1 MVGGWR
7 RRKGSWMMRKTTL
20 ILLGAA
26 AGAAMTLLATQPQ
39 MIFIG
44 ASAKAAAADT
54 YRQLN
59 LFGDVFERVRA
70 DYVEK
75 PDDSKL
81 IETAIN
87 GMLAGLDPHSSYM
100 DPKSFRDMQV
110 QTRGEFGGLGIE
122 VTMED
127 GLIKVVAPIDETPAA
142 KAGIMANDIITQ
154 LDGEQVQGLTLN
166 QAVEKMRGPV
176 NTKIKLTIMRKGQD
190 KPIEVSITR
199 DIIRVR
205 SVRSKVEGDDVGY
218 IRLTQ
223 FNEQTTDGLKK
234 AIADITAK
242 VSGDKLKGY
251 ILDLRNNP
259 GGLLDQAISVSD
271 AFLQK
276 GEIVSTRGR
285 NPEETQR
292 FNARPGDLTGNKP
305 VIVLI
310 NGGSASASEIVAGA
324 LQDHRRVT
332 VLGTRS
338 FGKGSVQTIIPLGS
352 GNGALR
358 LTTARYFTPS
368 GRSIQAKGIV
378 PDIEVMQDLPD
389 DIKAKTDTSTKGE
402 ASLRGHL
409 KGDAGK
415 EQTGSQ
421 SYVPPDPKNDK
432 ALIMAEDLLR
442 GTVANSAFP
451 PNAKAPVPN

>member
-1 MVGGWR
+1 
-7 RRKGSWMMRKTTL
+7 MRKTSL

-26 AGAAMTLLATQPQ
+26 AGAALTLMTTQPR
-39 MIFIG
+39 IVFEG
-44 ASAKAAAADT
+44 SSAKAAAADA
-54 YRQLN
+54 YKQLS
-59 LFGDVFERVRA
+59 LFGDVFERVRS

-75 PDDSKL
+75 PDDGKL

-87 GMLAGLDPHSSYM
+87 GMLTGLDPHSSYM
-100 DPKSFRDMQV
+100 DAKSFRDMQV

-127 GLIKVVAPIDETPAA
+127 GVIKVVAPIDETPAA
-142 KAGIMANDIITQ
+142 KAGVLANDYITHI
-154 LDGEQVQGLTLN
+154 DDEPVQGLTLN
-166 QAVEKMRGPV
+166 QAVDKMRGPV
-176 NTKIKLTIMRKGQD
+176 NTKIKLRIMRKGQD
-190 KPIEVSITR
+190 KPVEMTLTR
-199 DIIRVR
+199 DVIRVL
-205 SVRSKVEGDDVGY
+205 SVRSHSEGDDVGY
-218 IRLTQ
+218 IRITQ
-223 FNEQTTDGLKK
+223 FNEQATTGLKK
-234 AIADITAK
+234 AIADLSAQD
-242 VSGDKLKGY
+242 GDKLKGF

-259 GGLLDQAISVSD
+259 GGLLDQAISVSN
-271 AFLQK
+271 AFLNR

-285 NPEETQR
+285 NADETQR
-292 FNARPGDLTGNKP
+292 FTARPGDLTKGKP

-324 LQDHRRVT
+324 LQDHKRAIMV
-332 VLGTRS
+332 GTRS

-378 PDIEVMQDLPD
+378 PDIEVMQDVPEEL
-389 DIKAKTDTSTKGE
+389 KARADTTSE
-402 ASLRGHL
+402 ATLRGHL
-409 KGDAGK
+409 SAEGQ

-432 ALIMAEDLLR
+432 ALHMAADLIR
-442 GTVANSAFP
+442 GTQTNPAYPPKANQAAA
-451 PNAKAPVPN
+451 N

>member
-1 MVGGWR
+1 
-7 RRKGSWMMRKTTL
+7 MMRKTFL

-26 AGAAMTLLATQPQ
+26 SGVALTVMATQPKLVPVA
-39 MIFIG
+39 FG
-44 ASAKAAAADT
+44 SSAKAAAADT

-81 IETAIN
+81 IESAIN

-100 DPKSFRDMQV
+100 EPKAFRDMQV

-127 GLIKVVAPIDETPAA
+127 GLIKVVAPIDDTPAA
-142 KAGIMANDIITQ
+142 KAGVMANDIITK
-154 LDGEQVQGLTLN
+154 LDEEQVQGLTLN

-176 NTKIKLTIMRKGQD
+176 NTKIKLTIMRKGSE
-190 KPIEVSITR
+190 KPVEVSITR

-205 SVRSKVEGDDVGY
+205 AVRSRPEDDVGY
-218 IRLTQ
+218 IRVTQ
-223 FNEQTTDGLKK
+223 FNEQTTENLKK
-234 AIADITAK
+234 AITDLQTQIPA
-242 VSGDKLKGY
+242 DKLKGF
-251 ILDLRNNP
+251 IVDMRNNP

-271 AFLQK
+271 AFLER

-285 NPEETQR
+285 NAEETQR
-292 FNARPGDLTGNKP
+292 FSARAGDLVKGKP
-305 VIVLI
+305 VIVLV

-324 LQDHRRVT
+324 LQDHKRAT
-332 VLGTRS
+332 ILGTRS
-338 FGKGSVQTIIPLGS
+338 FGKGSVQTIIPLGA

-358 LTTARYFTPS
+358 LTTARYFTPA
-368 GRSIQAKGIV
+368 GRSIQAKGIT
-378 PDIEVMQDLPD
+378 PDIEVLQDVPEEL
-389 DIKAKTDTSTKGE
+389 KARTDTRGE
-402 ASLRGHL
+402 SSLRGHL
-409 KGDAGK
+409 KGEGQ
-415 EQTGSQ
+415 EETGSQ

-432 ALIMAEDLLR
+432 ALNTALDLVR
-442 GTVANSAFP
+442 GVQKTSAYP
-451 PNAKAPVPN
+451 PNPKTPVPN

>member
-1 MVGGWR
+1 
-7 RRKGSWMMRKTTL
+7 MRKTSL
-20 ILLGAA
+20 VLLGAA
-26 AGAAMTLLATQPQ
+26 SGAALTLLAVQPHVVLV
-39 MIFIG
+39 G
-44 ASAKAAAADT
+44 ASAKAAASDT

-87 GMLAGLDPHSSYM
+87 GMLTGLDPHSSYM
-100 DPKSFRDMQV
+100 DAKSFRDMQV

-127 GLIKVVAPIDETPAA
+127 GLIKVVSPIDDTPAS
-142 KAGIMANDIITQ
+142 KAGVLANDIITK
-154 LDGEQVQGLTLN
+154 LDDDQVQGLTLN

-176 NTKIKLTIMRKGQD
+176 NTGIKLTIMRKGAE
-190 KPIEVSITR
+190 KPLEITIKR
-199 DIIRVR
+199 DVIRVR
-205 SVRSKVEGDDVGY
+205 SARWHVEGEDVGY

-223 FNEQTTDGLKK
+223 FNEQTTEGLKK
-234 AIADITAK
+234 GIAEIQSK
-242 VSGDKLKGY
+242 VPEDKLKGY

-259 GGLLDQAISVSD
+259 GGLLDQAISVAD

-285 NPEETQR
+285 NADETQR
-292 FNARPGDLTGNKP
+292 FNARAGDLVKGKP
-305 VIVLI
+305 VIVLV

-324 LQDHRRVT
+324 LQDHKRAT
-332 VLGTRS
+332 ILGTRS

-358 LTTARYFTPS
+358 LTTARYYTPS
-368 GRSIQAKGIV
+368 GRSIQAKGIT
-378 PDIEVMQDLPD
+378 PDIEVMQEVPD
-389 DIKAKTDTSTKGE
+389 DLKNRTDTKGE

-421 SYVPPDPKNDK
+421 SYVPPDPKDDK
-432 ALIMAEDLLR
+432 ALHAADDLLR
-442 GTVANSAFP
+442 GVQVNSAFP
-451 PNAKAPVPN
+451 PNPKTPIPN